1 MWALKR
7 YSEPS
12 VEATA
17 PRAPLGSP
25 PEIMLE
31 PLDAELR
38 AWLAEEQL
46 AVLENILS
54 WHGYTTLKLLTD
66 LSGEEVKELLN
77 VLLPRAGICIV
88 QALGTPQNL
97 KGWQRTPAVAGD
109 LVVEEFPITFEGY
122 TYKYGRIAYIM
133 GRRPSP
139 VILVHHNFAGLK
151 QFDVDQAC
159 FMARIGYVGVAV
171 DLYQE
176 KPNFTYH
183 DRGASSGR
191 LVDFESYCQEVRK
204 DNLLNLPDGGNYPTE
219 MLRAYFDGTPKKD
232 GKVDYQAVRNFVGAF
247 TEMNRLLRG
256 LGSWRGLMQANLEQA
271 FNHPAVKSGCAGAF
285 GYCLGGQSCLEHVR
299 AGHPVQ
305 AVCSLH
311 GLLHSRPLT
320 DEEPLNSHK
329 RMSREE
335 YAAKLA
341 VPNSYN
347 RNCKVLIENGDLDDE
362 VPADTI
368 VDFVQEMD
376 AQEIDWRFD
385 NHARGPHGFALG
397 KGVPG
402 CQYVEHIDRRSTI
415 TMLSLFAETWPDFE
429 QHPVKCNASGTSFE
443 LPRPRPGGGRPRL
456 AGALGFLA
464 GAVLSITAIKLLRA
478 SL

>member
-1 MWALKR
+1 M
-7 YSEPS
+7 
-12 VEATA
+12 
-17 PRAPLGSP
+17 
-25 PEIMLE
+25 
-31 PLDAELR
+31 
-38 AWLAEEQL
+38 
-46 AVLENILS
+46 
-54 WHGYTTLKLLTD
+54 
-66 LSGEEVKELLN
+66 
-77 VLLPRAGICIV
+77 
-88 QALGTPQNL
+88 
-97 KGWQRTPAVAGD
+97 
-109 LVVEEFPITFEGY
+109 
-122 TYKYGRIAYIM
+122 
-133 GRRPSP
+133 
-139 VILVHHNFAGLK
+139 
-151 QFDVDQAC
+151 
-159 FMARIGYVGVAV
+159 
-171 DLYQE
+171 
-176 KPNFTYH
+176 
-183 DRGASSGR
+183 
-191 LVDFESYCQEVRK
+191 
-204 DNLLNLPDGGNYPTE
+204 
-219 MLRAYFDGTPKKD
+219 
-232 GKVDYQAVRNFVGAF
+232 DYQAVRNFVGAF

-256 LGSWRGLMQANLEQA
+256 LASWRGLMQANLEQA

-347 RNCKVLIENGDLDDE
+347 RICKVLIENGDLDDE

-443 LPRPRPGGGRPRL
+443 LPRPRPGGGGRPRSL